1 MSKQKLTESQ
11 KLISE
16 IRYILYE
23 YRTGNSSKTDAL
35 YKVESIINIFALKNK

>member
-1 MSKQKLTESQ
+1 MSTKNLTEIE

-23 YRTGNSSKTDAL
+23 FGVGNLSKTDAL
-35 YKVESIINIFALKNK
+35 YKVECIINIFALKNK